1 MASLGQEDK
10 PGGGR
15 CMISWLRRMDVCG
28 TKLIGRDRL
37 PPCSPS
43 STECLHAGPCICSA
57 PGWVLHA
64 GPASPPL
71 LVGAGCPIRL
81 LCSEPGARDL
91 DHCSSRTGT
100 EQTVSFSP
108 RPADR
113 TACKFSQ
120 AKESLSKQISIW
132 RTKLPRVF
140 TNSPNEIRWGW
151 NLRMGKKEFFTFA

>member
-108 RPADR
+108 RPASLGHSP
-113 TACKFSQ
+113 CPLFCLGLVFFFSS
-120 AKESLSKQISIW
+120 SLTIEP
-132 RTKLPRVF
+132 TLYLF
-140 TNSPNEIRWGW
+140 
-151 NLRMGKKEFFTFA
+151 